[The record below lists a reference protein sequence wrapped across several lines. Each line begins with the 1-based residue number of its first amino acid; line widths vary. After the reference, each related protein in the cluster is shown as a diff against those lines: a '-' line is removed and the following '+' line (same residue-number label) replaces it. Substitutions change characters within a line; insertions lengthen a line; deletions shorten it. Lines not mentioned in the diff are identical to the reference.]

1 MSCQTHSGQQ
11 LQAQAGNL
19 FLADDCQYKLHM
31 ALETNNVRNFGA
43 RVGECFRS
51 PVVFLGAIPAEGL
64 GMLQN
69 RSPAA
74 FWERF
79 RPRTRECFKSDAQRR
94 PGSHFGR
101 GLGDCTF
108 HDFKLQGHQNWVNK
122 NFPEQIFNPKNFSTR
137 TFF

>member
-19 FLADDCQYKLHM
+19 LLTDDFQDKLHM
-31 ALETNNVRNFGA
+31 TLETITFGILEPGLGNA
-43 RVGECFRS
+43 SKSIPMLQNRS
-51 PVVFLGAIPAEGL
+51 PADFLGAISAEGL

-79 RPRTRECFKSDAQRR
+79 RPRISECFTSDAQRR

-101 GLGDCTF
+101 GLGNCSF

-122 NFPEQIFNPKNFSTR
+122 KFLNNF
-137 TFF
+137 

>member
-11 LQAQAGNL
+11 LQAQTGNL
-19 FLADDCQYKLHM
+19 LLADDFQYKLHM
-31 ALETNNVRNFGA
+31 TLETNNVRNFGA
-43 RVGECFRS
+43 RAGECFRS

-69 RSPAA
+69 ESPAA

-101 GLGDCTF
+101 GLGNCSF
-108 HDFKLQGHQNWVNK
+108 HVFKLQGHQDWVKKFFQNK
-122 NFPEQIFNPKNFSTR
+122 FLTRRIF
-137 TFF
+137 